1 MKAGLHVLVEKPI
14 SESMPSAQAMVRAAQ
29 RYDRTLMVT
38 QQYRYQDHPRMLRQ
52 LIAEGAI
59 GDIDHIVTE
68 FQIRGC
74 SLEWRQRMEH
84 PFLMDMAIHHF
95 DMMRYLLGATGF
107 V

>member
-1 MKAGLHVLVEKPI
+1 
-14 SESMPSAQAMVRAAQ
+14 MPSAQAMVRAAQ

-68 FQIRGC
+68 FQIQGLLFDGV
-74 SLEWRQRMEH
+74 SEWSI
-84 PFLMDMAIHHF
+84 PF
-95 DMMRYLLGATGF
+95 
-107 V
+107 